1 MAESNIVTGQY
12 VRISQ
17 TPASI
22 GTRIVAQLIDGFVVA
37 CYVVGIAQL
46 LINFEIY
53 FDETLYYILMFL
65 PAVFYSFLFEVFNN
79 GRSLGKMA
87 MHTKVVKIDGS
98 SPTIGDYF
106 MRWLLRI
113 IDVHFMGV
121 GIVSILLSKNSQR
134 LGDIAAGTMVIS
146 QKNYHKI
153 QVSLDEF
160 TYLERNYKPVYAQA
174 EDLTLNQLD
183 IIQRTLNAEYNYE
196 REMRINKLAE
206 KVRQALRIPNDNV
219 PNEKFLY
226 TIVRDYQHYSLEI
239 I

>member
-22 GTRIVAQLIDGFVVA
+22 GTRVVAQLIDGFVVA

-65 PAVFYSFLFEVFNN
+65 PAVFYSFFFEVFNN

-113 IDVHFMGV
+113 IDIHFMGV

>member
-113 IDVHFMGV
+113 IDIHFMGV
-121 GIVSILLSKNSQR
+121 GIVAILLTRNSQR

>member
-22 GTRIVAQLIDGFVVA
+22 GTRVVAQLIDGFVVA

-113 IDVHFMGV
+113 IDIHFMGV
-121 GIVSILLSKNSQR
+121 GIVAILLSKNSQR

>member
-1 MAESNIVTGQY
+1 
-12 VRISQ
+12 
-17 TPASI
+17 
-22 GTRIVAQLIDGFVVA
+22 
-37 CYVVGIAQL
+37 
-46 LINFEIY
+46 
-53 FDETLYYILMFL
+53 
-65 PAVFYSFLFEVFNN
+65 
-79 GRSLGKMA
+79 
-87 MHTKVVKIDGS
+87 
-98 SPTIGDYF
+98 

-113 IDVHFMGV
+113 IDIHFMGV
-121 GIVSILLSKNSQR
+121 GIVAILLSKNSQR

>member
-113 IDVHFMGV
+113 IDIHFMGV
-121 GIVSILLSKNSQR
+121 GIVAILLSKNSQR